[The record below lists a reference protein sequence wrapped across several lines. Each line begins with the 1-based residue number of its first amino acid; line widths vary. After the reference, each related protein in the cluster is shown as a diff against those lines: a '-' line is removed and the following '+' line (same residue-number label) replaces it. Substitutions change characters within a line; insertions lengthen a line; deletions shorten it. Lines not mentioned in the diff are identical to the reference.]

1 MYKKFSRIVIIA
13 IFGITCL
20 FIYFASQIN
29 FEYDFESFFSTK
41 DDDLAFYQEFRDQFE
56 NDNDFLLIGIH
67 NKEGVFTPSFIK
79 KIDQLTDSLKALP
92 DVEDVQSPTT
102 IKNPVISMMGGFSM
116 VPYIHTEDLSRI
128 KKDSAYIYRYDELI
142 GSFFSEDGEHV
153 AVFVRTTNMIKRE
166 ASETLLTNI
175 EQLTDS
181 HDFDEVHIAGKI
193 KAEQY
198 YIDRMKIEL
207 AIFVSSSILLII
219 LFLWISFRAA
229 WGVILP
235 MIVVLLAVTW
245 CLGAMGLSGRPIDL
259 MTVLMPTIM
268 FVVGMSDVVHIISR
282 YLEEL
287 RYGRNKIKAIKT
299 AFKEVGLATLLTS
312 FTTAIG
318 FLTLITSGIRPI
330 QNFGIFTAIGVFLA
344 FILAFTLLPA
354 ALINLKKPAIASTS
368 TNKLFWHRHLLPFY
382 GFILKKRHY
391 IAAGAA
397 LVLFLS
403 LYGVSQIK
411 VDVRL
416 IDEVQDGDPLKED
429 FLYFEN
435 HFTGVRPFEMA
446 VMVKDS
452 SKNMFSPEVLK
463 EIDKVES
470 YLTSEYGV
478 NRVGSPATVVR
489 MINRALN
496 GGVSE
501 YTKLPETKQGYRKV
515 KRFTDRFTGRDE
527 FDALV
532 TNNQMLGRISGRM
545 EDIGSAR
552 TSVKNEKLRAF
563 IRENI
568 DQNLVD
574 MRITGSALLIDKNNE
589 SLSVNMMQGLG
600 IAFGVIALIMGL
612 LYRSLKIVFISLIPN
627 IIPLLMIGGIMGFT
641 GIDLKISTSIIFTIA
656 FGIAVDDT
664 IHFMSKLKLEINK
677 GKSLLYAIK
686 RTFLSTGKA
695 IIVTSIILV
704 GGFLTLIMSSFNGTF
719 YTGLLVSLTL
729 LFAVIA
735 DLLLIPVLLVY
746 FYRPKKKNDKLK
758 EN

>member
-1 MYKKFSRIVIIA
+1 MYKKFSRIVIFAIA
-13 IFGITCL
+13 GITCL
-20 FIYFASQIN
+20 FIFFATQIK

-67 NKEGVFTPSFIK
+67 NKEGVFNPSFMK
-79 KIDQLTDSLKALP
+79 KLIALTDSLKALP

-116 VPYIHTEDLSRI
+116 VPYIHTKDLSRLQ
-128 KKDSAYIYRYDELI
+128 KDSSYIYQFDELI

-153 AVFVRTTNMIKRE
+153 AIFVRTTNMIERE
-166 ASETLLTNI
+166 ASAALLANI
-175 EQLTDS
+175 EKQVDQ
-181 HDFDEVHIAGKI
+181 HAFDEVHIAGKI

-198 YIDRMKIEL
+198 YIDRMQIEL
-207 AIFVSSSILLII
+207 AIFVSSSVILII
-219 LFLWISFRAA
+219 LFLWISFRSA

-235 MIVVLLAVTW
+235 MTVVLLAVIW
-245 CLGAMGLSGRPIDL
+245 CLGAMGLSGKPIDL

-287 RYGRNKIKAIKT
+287 RNGKNKIKAIKI

-318 FLTLITSGIRPI
+318 FLTLTTSGIRPI
-330 QNFGIFTAIGVFLA
+330 QDFGIFTAIGVFLA

-354 ALINLKKPAIASTS
+354 ALVNLKKPKIASKTN
-368 TNKLFWHRHLLPFY
+368 NKLFWYKNLLPLF
-382 GFILKKRHY
+382 GFVLRKRHY
-391 IAAGAA
+391 IAVGAIV
-397 LVLFLS
+397 VLGLS
-403 LYGVSQIK
+403 LYGINQIK

-446 VMVKDS
+446 VTIKDS
-452 SKNMFSPEVLK
+452 SKNMFSPEVLA

-470 YLTSEYGV
+470 YLKSTYGV
-478 NRVGSPATVVR
+478 NRIGSPATIIKMV
-489 MINRALN
+489 NRAVN
-496 GGVSE
+496 GGVPE
-501 YTKLPETKQGYRKV
+501 YTKLPETAQGYKQV

-527 FDALV
+527 FNTIV
-532 TNNQMLGRISGRM
+532 TKDLKLGRISGQM
-545 EDIGSAR
+545 EDIGSAQ
-552 TSVKNEKLRAF
+552 TSQKNAALNTF
-563 IRENI
+563 IEENV
-568 DQNLVD
+568 DQDIID

-600 IAFGVIALIMGL
+600 IAFGVIALIMGI
-612 LYRSLKIVFISLIPN
+612 LYRSFKIIFISLIPN
-627 IIPLLMIGGIMGFT
+627 VIPLLLIGGIMGYA
-641 GIDLKISTSIIFTIA
+641 GVDLKISTSIIFTIA

-664 IHFMSKLKLEINK
+664 IHFMSKLKLELAK
-677 GKSLLYAIK
+677 GKSMLYALK
-686 RTFLSTGKA
+686 RTFISTGKA
-695 IIVTSIILV
+695 IIVTSIILI

-719 YTGLLVSLTL
+719 YTGLLVSMTL
-729 LFAVIA
+729 LFAVVA

-746 FYRPKKKNDKLK
+746 FYRPKKKKLK
-758 EN
+758 H